1 MRKGKAKLI
10 CNLFLL
16 VSANG
21 AVLGLLYTAL
31 LWGPR
36 TVSYKIALLFVLGVL
51 ASNLLAKLYLECM
64 QVTHPHDSH

>member
-1 MRKGKAKLI
+1 MRKGKVKLI
-10 CNLFLL
+10 RNLVWL
-16 VSANG
+16 VSANST
-21 AVLGLLYTAL
+21 VLGLIYIAL

-64 QVTHPHDSH
+64 QITHPHDSH